1 MLAKQLSRTFFDT
14 DQLIV
19 DDAGMSVRAI
29 FAVEGEAGFRRR
41 EREAIRRVA
50 ATDGAIVALGG
61 GALAD
66 AENRAVLRT
75 NARIAWLRATAETL
89 WRRMQRDPATSEGR
103 PDLTAEGGIAEIRRL
118 EEARTPTFREAADLV
133 VDTDDREP
141 AAVAD
146 DVREWLMRVGAAVG
160 GGS

>member
-1 MLAKQLSRTFFDT
+1 MLAEQLSRTFFDT

-19 DDAGMSVRAI
+19 DDAGMTVRAI

-41 EREAIRRVA
+41 EREAVRRVA
-50 ATDGAIVALGG
+50 AMDGAIIALGG
-61 GALAD
+61 GALSDAD
-66 AENRAVLRT
+66 NRAVLRT
-75 NARIAWLRATAETL
+75 AARIVWLHAPAETL
-89 WRRMQRDPATSEGR
+89 WRRTQRDPATSAGR

-118 EEARTPTFREAADLV
+118 EAARTPTFRDAADLI

-141 AAVAD
+141 SAVAD
-146 DVREWLMRVGAAVG
+146 ELRKWLIRVEAADG